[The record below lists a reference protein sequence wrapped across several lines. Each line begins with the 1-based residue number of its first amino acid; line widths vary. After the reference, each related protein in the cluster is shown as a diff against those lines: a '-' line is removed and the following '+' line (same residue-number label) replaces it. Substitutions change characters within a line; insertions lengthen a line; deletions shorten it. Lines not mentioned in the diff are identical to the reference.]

1 MKNIEKIILLIFL
14 VTALVNSQSKVGT
27 TAAPF
32 LGIEISPR
40 TSALGGSFVALSN
53 DATALY
59 TNPGGISRLKNNEFI
74 VTHTPWLV
82 DTDLNW
88 AGLVVKIG
96 DDNALGLNFTY
107 LDYGKEEITTIEN
120 PEGIQ
125 QYWDAA
131 DISIGL
137 SYARNLTD
145 RFSIGGTVKY
155 IQQRIWHTSASA
167 IALDVGILFR
177 TYFNDMKI
185 GMSISNFG
193 TEMQMI
199 GKDLYRKIDLAPG
212 DGGNNP
218 AITTILKT
226 DSWTLPLLFK
236 VGAAMDVF
244 KMSASV
250 ITATIDAYYPNDNSQ
265 YVNAGIEFNWNENV
279 FLRGGFKSL
288 FRPDANQGFAYGV
301 GIKYNLFG
309 NSVVKLDFSSEEFGI
324 FKNIQRFSV
333 GFSF

>member
-1 MKNIEKIILLIFL
+1 MRMIIKIILLSILLTNFIH
-14 VTALVNSQSKVGT
+14 TQSKVGT

-40 TSALGGSFVALSN
+40 TSALGGSFVAIAN

-59 TNPGGISRLKNNEFI
+59 TNPGGISRLKNHEFI
-74 VTHTPWLV
+74 ASHTPWLV

-88 AGLVVKIG
+88 AGLVVVI
-96 DDNALGLNFTY
+96 DDYNALGLNFTY
-107 LDYGKEEITTIEN
+107 LNYGEEEITTLEN
-120 PEGIQ
+120 PDGIQ

-155 IQQRIWHTSASA
+155 IQQRIWHTSATS

-193 TEMQMI
+193 TEMQMS

-218 AITTILKT
+218 AITTVLKT

-236 VGAAMDVF
+236 VGASMDVY
-244 KMSASV
+244 KIASSV
-250 ITATIDAYYPNDNSQ
+250 VTATIDAYYPNDNSQ
-265 YVNAGIEFNWNENV
+265 YLNAGIEFNWNENL
-279 FLRGGFKSL
+279 FLRGGYKSL

-324 FKNIQRFSV
+324 FKSIQRFSL
-333 GFSF
+333 GISF

>member
-1 MKNIEKIILLIFL
+1 MKNIKIILMILIITGL
-14 VTALVNSQSKVGT
+14 VRSQSKVGT

-32 LGIEISPR
+32 LGIDISPR
-40 TSALGGSFVALSN
+40 TSALGGSFVAVAN
-53 DATALY
+53 DAFTLY
-59 TNPGGISRLKNNEFI
+59 SNPGGISRLKNNEFI
-74 VTHTPWLV
+74 IAHTPWLV

-88 AGLVVKIG
+88 AGLVISI
-96 DDNALGLNFTY
+96 DDENAVGLNFTY
-107 LDYGKEEITTIEN
+107 LDYGQEEITTIEN
-120 PEGIQ
+120 PEGTQ

-131 DISIGL
+131 DLAIGV

-145 RFSIGGTVKY
+145 RFSIGGTIKY

-193 TEMQMI
+193 TEMQMT

-236 VGAAMDVF
+236 VGVAMDVLKISNYTLTTSF
-244 KMSASV
+244 
-250 ITATIDAYYPNDNSQ
+250 DALYPNDNSQ
-265 YVNAGIEFNWNENV
+265 YLNAGIEFNWNDNV
-279 FLRGGFKSL
+279 FLRSGFKSL
-288 FRPDANQGFAYGV
+288 FRPDANQGFAYGI
-301 GIKYNLFG
+301 GLKYNLFG
-309 NSVVKLDFSSEEFGI
+309 NTTLKIDFSSEEFGV
-324 FKNIQRFSV
+324 FKDIQRFSL
-333 GFSF
+333 GFTF

>member
-1 MKNIEKIILLIFL
+1 MKKIIKIILLICFFS
-14 VTALVNSQSKVGT
+14 VIIYSQSKVGT

-32 LGIEISPR
+32 LGIEVSPR
-40 TSALGGSFVALSN
+40 TSALGGSFVAIAN
-53 DATALY
+53 DATALF
-59 TNPGGISRLKNNEFI
+59 TNPGGISRLKNNEF
-74 VTHTPWLV
+74 VATHTPWLV

-88 AGLVVKIG
+88 VGLVVVI
-96 DDNALGLNFTY
+96 DDYNAVGLNLTY
-107 LDYGKEEITTIEN
+107 LDYGKEEITTLEN
-120 PEGIQ
+120 PEGTQ

-131 DISIGL
+131 DLSIGL

-155 IQQRIWHTSASA
+155 IQQRIWHTSANA

-193 TEMQMI
+193 TEMQMS

-218 AITTILKT
+218 AITTVLKT

-236 VGAAMDVF
+236 VGAAMDIY
-244 KMSASV
+244 KISSAV
-250 ITATIDAYYPNDNSQ
+250 ITATVDAYYPNDNSQ
-265 YVNAGIEFNWNENV
+265 YLNTGIEFNWNENV

-288 FRPDANQGFAYGV
+288 FRSDANQGFAYGV

-309 NSVVKLDFSSEEFGI
+309 NSTIKLDFSSEEFGV
-324 FKNIQRFSV
+324 FKNIQRFSL
-333 GFSF
+333 GINF